1 MFVTDDKCKCSDE
14 LIQLLDKQIA
24 IQGGYFLH
32 SNIYGI
38 KKNFSQRNFDTL
50 LTYKQILLK
59 GKCCIDKTLY
69 NKILEKI
76 KTKI

>member
-1 MFVTDDKCKCSDE
+1 MFVLDDKCKCSDE
-14 LIQLLDKQIA
+14 LMELLDKQIA

-38 KKNFSQRNFDTL
+38 KKNFSQKHIDTL
-50 LTYKQILLK
+50 LTYKDILLI
-59 GKCCIDKTLY
+59 GKCCIEKSIY
-69 NKILEKI
+69 NKILETI